1 MENQHRAVKFSHY
14 NGPQKLDHVL
24 SKKVER
30 SSKHVEGHLN
40 DSK

>member
-1 MENQHRAVKFSHY
+1 MFLPEGY